1 MKFNDFSMILKHIW
15 ISMIF
20 QELWEPCAL
29 SKPMLVKTQEKF
41 SDLISLIWIEYIKLI
56 RQMSDEPWKF
66 FANTAD
72 FDALAQASDFRMARR
87 PVAFLCLM
95 QDLNPGSQTPNHK
108 QTEHTADKLTELSRT
123 MQKHELDSPSLWSAS
138 IQPTRPHCWLA

>member
-1 MKFNDFSMILKHIW
+1 
-15 ISMIF
+15 
-20 QELWEPCAL
+20 
-29 SKPMLVKTQEKF
+29 MLVNTQEKF

-72 FDALAQASDFRMARR
+72 FDAQAQASDFRIERR

-95 QDLNPGSQTPNHK
+95 QDLNPGSKTPNHQ